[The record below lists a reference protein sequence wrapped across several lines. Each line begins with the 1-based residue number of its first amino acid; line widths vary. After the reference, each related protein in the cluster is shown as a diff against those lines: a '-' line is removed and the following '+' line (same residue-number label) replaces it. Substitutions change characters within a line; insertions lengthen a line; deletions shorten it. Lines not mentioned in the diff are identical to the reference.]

1 LLDEIEKADNE
12 IFNIFLQVFDEGFL
26 TDNTGQ
32 KVDFRNVIILLTS
45 NVGAKEAS
53 TNNRTIGFGQTK
65 NDENLKTKNILDKEL
80 KRRFAPEFLNRLDGI
95 IYFNPLDEQSLKQIV
110 KLEIDKSVKRFKDIG
125 YNVTYN
131 EGAIEHIFQIIKD
144 ESEYGARPI
153 IRAVQNEIEDPL
165 TDAILDGECSK
176 NISIEFNDNEI
187 IIDCG
192 KN

>member
-1 LLDEIEKADNE
+1 
-12 IFNIFLQVFDEGFL
+12 
-26 TDNTGQ
+26 
-32 KVDFRNVIILLTS
+32 
-45 NVGAKEAS
+45 
-53 TNNRTIGFGQTK
+53 
-65 NDENLKTKNILDKEL
+65 
-80 KRRFAPEFLNRLDGI
+80 
-95 IYFNPLDEQSLKQIV
+95 
-110 KLEIDKSVKRFKDIG
+110 LEIDKSVKRFKDIG